1 MNRRDTIRSLIT
13 AASAALAPGAA
24 RPQAGFPNRPI
35 RIVVPVSP
43 GGGVDTFARLIA
55 AKVKT
60 QRDVH
65 FFVENRTGGNS
76 TIGGLDVQRAAPDGY
91 TVLFHAS
98 THNLARLV
106 MRNAPYDPAAD
117 FTPIALAGNAPLLHI
132 VANSRREKTVAEIV
146 AAAKASSETW
156 SFATA
161 QLGAPGHLAAV
172 AFNQYTGLNLPIIV
186 YRGTAPAANDVV
198 GGHVPMMIEAILSL
212 LPLVR
217 TGSVRA
223 VGVTSSRRSSLA
235 PEIPTMAELG
245 LPALNFGAWWG
256 MWGPPGMPDDL
267 VQTINGWVNA
277 AVEEL
282 GREGRLAA
290 LGIEPAAETPQAFA
304 QFIADDF
311 TRSAKLLKA
320 ANFQPE

>member
-1 MNRRDTIRSLIT
+1 MNRRDSIRSLI
-13 AASAALAPGAA
+13 AAAGAAFAPGAA
-24 RPQAGFPNRPI
+24 RSQAGFPNRPI

-76 TIGGLDVQRAAPDGY
+76 TIGGLDVQHATPDGS

-98 THNLARLV
+98 THNVARLV
-106 MRNAPYDPAAD
+106 MRNVPYDPAAD

-132 VANSRREKTVAEIV
+132 VANSRQEKTVAEIV
-146 AAAKASSETW
+146 ATAKANRETW

-172 AFNQYTGLNLPIIV
+172 AFNQYTGLDLPIIV

-198 GGHVPMMIEAILSL
+198 GGHVPMMIEAILAL

-223 VGVTSSRRSSLA
+223 VGLTSRRRSPLA

-311 TRSAKLLKA
+311 ARGAELLKA
-320 ANFQPE
+320 ASFQPE

>member
-1 MNRRDTIRSLIT
+1 MNRRDTIRSLIG
-13 AASAALAPGAA
+13 AASTALAPGAA
-24 RPQAGFPNRPI
+24 RSQAGFPNRPI

-43 GGGVDTFARLIA
+43 GGGVNTFARRIA

-98 THNLARLV
+98 THNVARLV
-106 MRNAPYDPAAD
+106 MRNVPYDPAAD

-132 VANSRREKTVAEIV
+132 VANSRQEKTVAEIV
-146 AAAKASSETW
+146 AAAKANREKW

-172 AFNQYTGLNLPIIV
+172 AFNQYTGLDLPIIV

-223 VGVTSSRRSSLA
+223 VGVTSSRRSPLA

-304 QFIADDF
+304 QFIANDF
-311 TRSAKLLKA
+311 VRSAELLKA
-320 ANFQPE
+320 ASFQPE

>member
-1 MNRRDTIRSLIT
+1 
-13 AASAALAPGAA
+13 
-24 RPQAGFPNRPI
+24 
-35 RIVVPVSP
+35 
-43 GGGVDTFARLIA
+43 
-55 AKVKT
+55 
-60 QRDVH
+60 
-65 FFVENRTGGNS
+65 
-76 TIGGLDVQRAAPDGY
+76 
-91 TVLFHAS
+91 
-98 THNLARLV
+98 
-106 MRNAPYDPAAD
+106 
-117 FTPIALAGNAPLLHI
+117 
-132 VANSRREKTVAEIV
+132 
-146 AAAKASSETW
+146 
-156 SFATA
+156 
-161 QLGAPGHLAAV
+161 
-172 AFNQYTGLNLPIIV
+172 
-186 YRGTAPAANDVV
+186 
-198 GGHVPMMIEAILSL
+198 MMIEAILSL

-304 QFIADDF
+304 QFIANDF
-311 TRSAKLLKA
+311 ARSAELLKSA
-320 ANFQPE
+320 SFQPE